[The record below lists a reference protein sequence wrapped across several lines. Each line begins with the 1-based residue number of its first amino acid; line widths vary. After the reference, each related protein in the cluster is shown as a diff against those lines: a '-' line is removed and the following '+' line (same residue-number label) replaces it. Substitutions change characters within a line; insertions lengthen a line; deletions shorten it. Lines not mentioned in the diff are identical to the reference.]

1 MDYLEKIKYILS
13 HPLPGEEAHEKIMS
27 YNRAQAVDARMM
39 EPHPK
44 ESAVM
49 MLLFPYREEL
59 CTLFIVRPENQGVHS
74 GQMSFPG
81 GKKEHGESMLET
93 ALRETEEEIGLASN
107 QIEIIGELT
116 EIYIPPSHFL
126 VQPYIGVLSELPELT
141 PSPDEVSKILI
152 EPVSNLMTA
161 PTILKKKIFIPKFER
176 TLEVP
181 YFDVQGHTLW
191 GATAMMVYE
200 LKFAIEKANI

>member
-1 MDYLEKIKYILS
+1 
-13 HPLPGEEAHEKIMS
+13 
-27 YNRAQAVDARMM
+27 
-39 EPHPK
+39 
-44 ESAVM
+44 M
-49 MLLFPYREEL
+49 MLLFPYEEQL
-59 CTLFIVRPENQGVHS
+59 CTLFIVRPENPGVHS

-81 GKKEHGESMLET
+81 GKKELGESMLAT

-126 VQPYIGVLSELPELT
+126 VQPYIGVLAELPELT
-141 PSPDEVSKILI
+141 PNPDEVSKILI

-161 PTILKKKIFIPKFER
+161 STILKKKIFIPKFER

-200 LKFAIEKANI
+200 LKFALEKANI